1 MVPFSATCPCIA
13 KCKSDGSMDLSRSA
27 SCEMKRPSVA
37 SLPFQ
42 NGVGVD
48 GENGSG
54 CEIWEAGRV
63 AFVAS
68 EERGELS
75 LAFSFSVDPGAAI

>member
-1 MVPFSATCPCIA
+1 
-13 KCKSDGSMDLSRSA
+13 MDLSRSA

-42 NGVGVD
+42 SVVGVD
-48 GENGSG
+48 GEDGLG
-54 CEIWEAGRV
+54 CEVWEAGRV
-63 AFVAS
+63 ASVAS
-68 EERGELS
+68 EERVELS